1 MRCPICGSIE
11 NRVVDSRSAD
21 RDEAIRRRRLC
32 EGCSERFT
40 TFERVEEQQ
49 LSVVKRDGRIEP
61 FDRLRVEAGIRAA
74 CKGRPVSEEDL
85 DSLVHDIEEGVRMLG
100 GEVETAR
107 IGALALEGLR
117 PLDGV
122 AAVRFASVYKG
133 FENPGDFEA
142 EIRLLEEADIQRP
155 EPGE

>member
-1 MRCPICGSIE
+1 M
-11 NRVVDSRSAD
+11 
-21 RDEAIRRRRLC
+21 
-32 EGCSERFT
+32 
-40 TFERVEEQQ
+40 
-49 LSVVKRDGRIEP
+49 
-61 FDRLRVEAGIRAA
+61 EAGIRAA

>member
-1 MRCPICGSIE
+1 MRCPSCGSME
-11 NRVVDSRSAD
+11 NRVVDSRSA
-21 RDEAIRRRRLC
+21 EQAQAIRRRRVC
-32 EGCSERFT
+32 DGCGERFT
-40 TFERVEEQQ
+40 TFERIEEQP

-61 FDRLRVEAGIRAA
+61 FDRLKVEAGIRSA
-74 CKGRPVSEEDL
+74 CKGRPVDEDDL
-85 DSLVHDIEEGVRMLG
+85 DALVSDVEEGVRLLG

-142 EIRLLEEADIQRP
+142 EIRLLEGTTERD
-155 EPGE
+155 EG